1 MKRYILY
8 ILLIMCLGFAAGC
21 AALDVHYD
29 FDREVDFA
37 LIQTYDWMSVPQK
50 TQDNELTLK
59 HMRSAVNKQLQ
70 AKGLTVTSN
79 NPDVLIAMHGGKEK
93 KVDVQE
99 WGYAYRDRDY
109 YHTGPYYP
117 SNMYPPPYPAD
128 PHGRENIEYRRG
140 TDTYE
145 YEVGTLIIDFV
156 DAKKKELIWR
166 GIATGVVNPNITA
179 EDIDRIVAK
188 IMENYPPVIKK

>member
-1 MKRYILY
+1 MKQYILY
-8 ILLIMCLGFAAGC
+8 IPLIIGLAFATGC

-29 FDREVDFA
+29 FDREVDFG

-50 TQDNELTLK
+50 TPDNELTLK
-59 HMRSAVNKQLQ
+59 HIKSAVNKQLKS
-70 AKGLTVTSN
+70 KGLTLTSN

-117 SNMYPPPYPAD
+117 NMYPSPYPAD
-128 PHGRENIEYRRG
+128 PQGRDNIEYRRG

-166 GIATGVVNPNITA
+166 GIATGVVNSNIAA

>member
-1 MKRYILY
+1 MKPYILY
-8 ILLIMCLGFAAGC
+8 ILLIMGLGFAAGC
-21 AALDVHYD
+21 AGLDVHYD

-50 TQDNELTLK
+50 TRDNELTLK
-59 HMRSAVNKQLQ
+59 HMKSAVNKQLQ
-70 AKGLTVTSN
+70 GKGLTVTSN
-79 NPDVLIAMHGGKEK
+79 NPDVLIAIHGGKEK
-93 KVDVQE
+93 KVDVEE

-117 SNMYPPPYPAD
+117 NMYPAPYPVE
-128 PHGRENIEYRRG
+128 PQGRENIEFRRG
-140 TDTYE
+140 TDTFE

-156 DAKKKELIWR
+156 DAKNKELIWR
-166 GIATGVVNPNITA
+166 GISTGVVNPNITA
-179 EDIDRIVAK
+179 EDIDGIVAK

>member
-1 MKRYILY
+1 MKHYIIN
-8 ILLIMCLGFAAGC
+8 ILLIMGLVFAAGC
-21 AALDVHYD
+21 AGMDVHYD
-29 FDREVDFA
+29 FDREVNFA

-50 TQDNELTLK
+50 TKDNELTLK
-59 HMRSAVNKQLQ
+59 HIKSAVNKQLQ
-70 AKGLTVTSN
+70 AKGLNVTSN
-79 NPDVLIAMHGGKEK
+79 NPDVLIAVHGGKEK

-109 YHTGPYYP
+109 YNTGAYYP
-117 SNMYPPPYPAD
+117 YMYPTPYPVD
-128 PHGRENIEYRRG
+128 PPGRENIEYRRG

-156 DAKKKELIWR
+156 NAKKKELIWR
-166 GIATGVVNPNITA
+166 GIATGVVDSNMTA

>member
-1 MKRYILY
+1 MKPYILY
-8 ILLIMCLGFAAGC
+8 ILLIIGLAFFTGC

-59 HMRSAVNKQLQ
+59 HIKSAVNKQLQ
-70 AKGLTVTSN
+70 AKGLTVTSDS
-79 NPDVLIAMHGGKEK
+79 PDVLIALHGGKEK

-109 YHTGPYYP
+109 YNTGSYYP
-117 SNMYPPPYPAD
+117 HMYPTPYPVD

-166 GIATGVVNPNITA
+166 GIATGVVDSNMTA
-179 EDIDRIVAK
+179 EDVDRIVAK
-188 IMENYPPVIKK
+188 IMENYPPVIRK

>member
-1 MKRYILY
+1 
-8 ILLIMCLGFAAGC
+8 
-21 AALDVHYD
+21 
-29 FDREVDFA
+29 
-37 LIQTYDWMSVPQK
+37 
-50 TQDNELTLK
+50 
-59 HMRSAVNKQLQ
+59 
-70 AKGLTVTSN
+70 
-79 NPDVLIAMHGGKEK
+79 
-93 KVDVQE
+93 
-99 WGYAYRDRDY
+99 
-109 YHTGPYYP
+109 
-117 SNMYPPPYPAD
+117 MYPTPYPAD

>member
-1 MKRYILY
+1 MKPYILY
-8 ILLIMCLGFAAGC
+8 ILLIMGLGFAAGC
-21 AALDVHYD
+21 AGLDVHYD

-37 LIQTYDWMSVPQK
+37 LIKTYDWMSVPQK
-50 TQDNELTLK
+50 TPDNELTLK
-59 HMRSAVNKQLQ
+59 HIKSAFNKQLQ

-79 NPDVLIAMHGGKEK
+79 NPDVLIALHGGKEK

-109 YHTGPYYP
+109 YNTGPYNPY
-117 SNMYPPPYPAD
+117 MYPTPYPVD

-166 GIATGVVNPNITA
+166 GIATGVVDSNMTA
-179 EDIDRIVAK
+179 EDIDRTVAK

>member
-1 MKRYILY
+1 MKPYILY
-8 ILLIMCLGFAAGC
+8 ILLIIGLAFFTGC

-59 HMRSAVNKQLQ
+59 HIKSAVNKQLQ

-79 NPDVLIAMHGGKEK
+79 NPDVLIALHGGKEK
-93 KVDVQE
+93 KIDVQE
-99 WGYAYRDRDY
+99 WGYAYRDRDNY
-109 YHTGPYYP
+109 NTGPYYP
-117 SNMYPPPYPAD
+117 SNMYPTPYPAD

-166 GIATGVVNPNITA
+166 GIATGVVDSNIAA

>member
-1 MKRYILY
+1 MKRYIVY
-8 ILLIMCLGFAAGC
+8 ILLIMGLVFAAGC
-21 AALDVHYD
+21 AGLDVHYD

-37 LIQTYDWMSVPQK
+37 LIQTYDWMSVPKK

-59 HMRSAVNKQLQ
+59 HIKSALNKQLQ

-79 NPDVLIAMHGGKEK
+79 NPDVLIALHGGKEK

-109 YHTGPYYP
+109 YNTGPYYP
-117 SNMYPPPYPAD
+117 YMYPTPYPVD

-166 GIATGVVNPNITA
+166 GIATGVVDSNMTA
-179 EDIDRIVAK
+179 EDIDRTVAK

>member
-8 ILLIMCLGFAAGC
+8 ILLIMGLGFAAGC

-37 LIQTYDWMSVPQK
+37 LIKTYDWMSVPQK
-50 TQDNELTLK
+50 TPDNELTLK
-59 HMRSAVNKQLQ
+59 HIKSGFNKQLQ

-79 NPDVLIAMHGGKEK
+79 NPDVLIALHGGKEK

-99 WGYAYRDRDY
+99 WGYAYRDSDY
-109 YHTGPYYP
+109 YNTGQYYP
-117 SNMYPPPYPAD
+117 YMYPTPYPVE
-128 PHGRENIEYRRG
+128 PHGRENVEYRRG

-156 DAKKKELIWR
+156 DSKKKELIWR
-166 GIATGVVNPNITA
+166 GIATGVVDSNMTA

>member
-8 ILLIMCLGFAAGC
+8 ILLITGLALAAGC

-29 FDREVDFA
+29 FDREVNFS

-50 TQDNELTLK
+50 TQENELTLK
-59 HMRSAVNKQLQ
+59 HLKSAMNKQLQ

-79 NPDVLIAMHGGKEK
+79 NPDVLIAIHGGKEK

-109 YHTGPYYP
+109 YNTGSYYP
-117 SNMYPPPYPAD
+117 YMNPTPYPVD

-166 GIATGVVNPNITA
+166 GIATGVVNPNNTA
-179 EDIDRIVAK
+179 EEIDMIVAK
-188 IMENYPPVIKK
+188 IMANYPPVIKK

>member
-1 MKRYILY
+1 MKRYIVY
-8 ILLIMCLGFAAGC
+8 ILLIMGLVFAAGC
-21 AALDVHYD
+21 AGLDVHYD

-37 LIQTYDWMSVPQK
+37 LIQTYDWMSVPKK

-59 HMRSAVNKQLQ
+59 HMKSAVNKQLQ

-109 YHTGPYYP
+109 YNTGPYYP
-117 SNMYPPPYPAD
+117 YMYPTPYPVD

-166 GIATGVVNPNITA
+166 GIATGVVDSNMTA
-179 EDIDRIVAK
+179 EDIDRTVAK

>member
-8 ILLIMCLGFAAGC
+8 ILLITGLALAAGC
-21 AALDVHYD
+21 APLDVHYD
-29 FDREVDFA
+29 FDREVNFS

-50 TQDNELTLK
+50 TQENELTLK
-59 HMRSAVNKQLQ
+59 HIKSAVNKQLQ

-79 NPDVLIAMHGGKEK
+79 DPDVLIAMHGGKEK

-109 YHTGPYYP
+109 YNTGSYYP
-117 SNMYPPPYPAD
+117 YMYPTPYPVD

-166 GIATGVVNPNITA
+166 GIATGVVNPNNTA
-179 EDIDRIVAK
+179 EDIDMIVAK

>member
-1 MKRYILY
+1 MKPYILY
-8 ILLIMCLGFAAGC
+8 ILLIMGLGFTAGC
-21 AALDVHYD
+21 AGLDVHYD

-50 TQDNELTLK
+50 TRDNELTLK
-59 HMRSAVNKQLQ
+59 HMKSAVNKQLQ

-109 YHTGPYYP
+109 YNTGPYYP
-117 SNMYPPPYPAD
+117 YMYPTPYPVD

-166 GIATGVVNPNITA
+166 GIATGVVDSNMTA
-179 EDIDRIVAK
+179 EDIDRTVAK

>member
-1 MKRYILY
+1 MKRYIVY
-8 ILLIMCLGFAAGC
+8 ILLITGLGFAAGC
-21 AALDVHYD
+21 AGLDVHYD

-59 HMRSAVNKQLQ
+59 HMKSAVNKQLQ

-79 NPDVLIAMHGGKEK
+79 NPDVLIALHGGKEK

-109 YHTGPYYP
+109 YNTGPYYP
-117 SNMYPPPYPAD
+117 HMYPTPYPAD

-166 GIATGVVNPNITA
+166 GIATGVVNPNVTA